1 MLLTSKLLHNVYKK
15 AEMNWIL
22 LYIVKQETSYLTK
35 YYSGSE
41 QTKKPAQDTYKA
53 IINIE
58 SHLTLPYLTIL
69 YKIKL

>member
-1 MLLTSKLLHNVYKK
+1 MLLTSKLSPNVYKK

-22 LYIVKQETSYLTK
+22 LYTVKQETSCLTK

-58 SHLTLPYLTIL
+58 SQLTLPHLAIL
-69 YKIKL
+69 L

>member
-1 MLLTSKLLHNVYKK
+1 MLLTSKLSPNVYKK
-15 AEMNWIL
+15 AKMNWIF
-22 LYIVKQETSYLTK
+22 LYTVKHETSCLTK

-58 SHLTLPYLTIL
+58 SHLTLQYQSIL
-69 YKIKL
+69 L

>member
-1 MLLTSKLLHNVYKK
+1 MQLTSKLSPNVYKK

-22 LYIVKQETSYLTK
+22 LYTVKQGTSCVTK

-69 YKIKL
+69 L

>member
-1 MLLTSKLLHNVYKK
+1 MLLTSKLSPNVSKK

-22 LYIVKQETSYLTK
+22 LYTVKQETSCLTK

-53 IINIE
+53 IINTE

-69 YKIKL
+69 L

>member
-1 MLLTSKLLHNVYKK
+1 
-15 AEMNWIL
+15 MNWIF
-22 LYIVKQETSYLTK
+22 LYTVKHETSCLTK

-58 SHLTLPYLTIL
+58 SHLTLQYLSIL
-69 YKIKL
+69 L

>member
-1 MLLTSKLLHNVYKK
+1 MLLTSKLSPNVYKK

-22 LYIVKQETSYLTK
+22 LYIVKQETSCLTK

-41 QTKKPAQDTYKA
+41 QTKTPAQDTYKA

-69 YKIKL
+69 L